1 MPSYRSALLRSCT
14 ALVLLS
20 LSCIIALSARAQR
33 IIAPVDAAS
42 LPDSPDAAQAQTSSS
57 PPQSP
62 TTSANTNSTNLE
74 GKQTKRIL
82 GIIPNFRAVSVDVK
96 LPPET
101 PLEKFKGATLD
112 SFDYSSFIYVGALA
126 GVSQAENS
134 IPEFHQGAAGYG
146 RYYWHTFVDNADE
159 NYWVEAI
166 LPTVFRQDPRY
177 YTLGHDGIFKRTA
190 YSVSRVLITRT
201 DAGNNTFN
209 VSEIVG
215 AGVASGISTL
225 YYPSAYRTWTKTGQR
240 WLISIGLDGATFV
253 VKEFWPD
260 INSRIFH
267 QKAETAAQEQ

>member
-1 MPSYRSALLRSCT
+1 LRTCIT
-14 ALVLLS
+14 LVLLS
-20 LSCIIALSARAQR
+20 LTYIFFPAARAQQ
-33 IIAPVDAAS
+33 IVTSADTAG
-42 LPDSPDAAQAQTSSS
+42 LPDSPDAAQAQTTTAPNPS
-57 PPQSP
+57 QLATT
-62 TTSANTNSTNLE
+62 TTSLE

-112 SFDYSSFIYVGALA
+112 SFDYSAFIYVGALA
-126 GVSQAENS
+126 GISQAENS

-166 LPTVFRQDPRY
+166 LPTVLRQDPRY

-215 AGVASGISTL
+215 AGAASGISTL

-240 WLISIGLDGATFV
+240 WLISMGLDGATFV

-267 QKAETAAQEQ
+267 QKE